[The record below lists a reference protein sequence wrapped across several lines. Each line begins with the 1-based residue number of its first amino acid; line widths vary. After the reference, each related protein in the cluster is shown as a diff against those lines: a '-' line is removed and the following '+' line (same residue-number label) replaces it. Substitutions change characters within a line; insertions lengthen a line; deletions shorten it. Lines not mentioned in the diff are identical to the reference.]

1 MRRILLFLVCGAM
14 LSLVGFD
21 AQAGVRLPRLVS
33 DGMVLQRD
41 VPLKVWGWADAGEQV
56 QVTFRGVTMQT
67 AADGEGRW
75 LIELP
80 AQEAGGPF
88 EMQVNEVTLK
98 DVLVGDVW
106 LCSGQSNME
115 LQVVRVMDMY
125 REEILSYEN
134 PMIRH
139 FKVPTL
145 YSFEGPQEDIPYGSW
160 EACTQENVMQF
171 SALAY
176 FFARRLYET
185 TGVPVGLLNVS
196 VGGSRVESWI
206 SEEGLKPYPQFYNT
220 LGIHQSKEYVELI
233 EKSDRMRGMLW
244 HKRLNEVDEGVGKW
258 CADKVDVSD
267 WETFD
272 LFSREWA
279 VGFNGR
285 PVSDEE
291 RPAVHR
297 NLSPING
304 SMWLRKEF
312 DLGELRA
319 DEEATLR
326 MGCMVDADS
335 VFVNGQFVGWTSYQY
350 PPRIYRLPAG
360 LLREKGNT
368 IAVRLI
374 SQGGVSHVVPDKPY
388 KIVQGDKEVSL
399 LGDWYFKR
407 GAVMPA
413 LRGEA
418 FFRWEPTALYNAML
432 APTFN
437 YAIKGGL
444 WYQGE
449 SNTGNALLYAQTFK
463 TLVEEWRAKYGNPNL
478 PVISVQL
485 PGFMEVYDHPTDGG
499 WAQLREI
506 QRRSVEEIP
515 MTAMA
520 VAIDCG
526 EWNDIH
532 PLNKRT
538 IADRL
543 VAAARAIA
551 YGEKVCYEGPS
562 VERAVANG
570 NEVTIYF
577 TKRGGKPVDM
587 ADVKW
592 CAVAGEDGRFVWA
605 EAKVEKGRLILKSEV
620 EQPVWVRYAWADNPQ
635 GAALKNKEG
644 FPASPFEV
652 EIPR

>member
-1 MRRILLFLVCGAM
+1 MLCGAL
-14 LSLVGFD
+14 LSLD
-21 AQAGVRLPRLVS
+21 AVAKVRLPRLVS

-41 VPLKVWGWADAGEQV
+41 VPIKVWGFADAGEQV
-56 QVTFRGVTMQT
+56 NLSFRGVELQT
-67 AADGEGRW
+67 KADETGRW
-75 LIELP
+75 QVELP
-80 AQEAGGPF
+80 IQEAGGPF
-88 EMQVNEVTLK
+88 TMQINEIELK
-98 DVLVGDVW
+98 DILVGDVW

-125 REEILSYEN
+125 RKEILSYEN

-139 FKVPTL
+139 FKVPTV
-145 YSFEGPQEDIPYGSW
+145 YAFDGPKEDIPSGEW
-160 EACTQENVMQF
+160 RACTQEHVMQF

-185 TGVPVGLLNVS
+185 TRVPIGLLNVS

-220 LGIHQSKEYVELI
+220 LGLHKSKEYVEMI
-233 EKSDRMRGMLW
+233 EKSDRMRSMLW

-258 CADKVDVSD
+258 HADKVDVSD
-267 WETFD
+267 WDTFD

-279 VGFNGR
+279 MGFNGR
-285 PVSDEE
+285 PVNDEE
-291 RPAVHR
+291 HPSVHR
-297 NLSPING
+297 PITPING

-312 DLGELRA
+312 DLGDLRA
-319 DEEATLR
+319 DRASTLR

-350 PPRIYRLPAG
+350 PPRIYRIPAG

-374 SQGGVSHVVPDKPY
+374 SQGGMSHVVPDKPY
-388 KIVQGDKEVSL
+388 KLVQGDKELSL
-399 LGDWYFKR
+399 LGEWYFKR

-418 FFRWEPTALYNAML
+418 FFRWEPAALHNAML

-437 YAIKGGL
+437 YAVKGAL

-449 SNTGNALLYAQTFK
+449 SNTGNAALYAQTFK
-463 TLVEEWRAKYGNPNL
+463 TLVEEWRTKYQNPTL

-485 PGFMEVYDHPTDGG
+485 PGFMEVYDYPTDGG
-499 WAQLREI
+499 WAQLREV

-515 MTAMA
+515 YSAVA

-532 PLNKRT
+532 PLNKQT
-538 IADRL
+538 IADRM
-543 VAAARAIA
+543 VAAARVLA
-551 YGEKVCYEGPS
+551 YGEQIPYEGPS
-562 VERAVANG
+562 VERVVKSG
-570 NEVTIYF
+570 DELIVHF

-592 CAVAGEDGRFVWA
+592 CAVAGEDGRFEWA
-605 EAKVEKGRLILKSEV
+605 EAKVEKGRLVLKSRV
-620 EQPVWVRYAWADNPQ
+620 ENPVKVRYAWADNPE
-635 GAALKNKEG
+635 GAALKNKHG

-652 EIPR
+652 DVTR

>member
-1 MRRILLFLVCGAM
+1 MLCGAL
-14 LSLVGFD
+14 LSLD
-21 AQAGVRLPRLVS
+21 AVAKVRLPRLVS

-41 VPLKVWGWADAGEQV
+41 VPIKVWGFADAGEQV
-56 QVTFRGVTMQT
+56 NLSFRGTELQT
-67 AADGEGRW
+67 KADDAGRW
-75 LIELP
+75 QVELP
-80 AQEAGGPF
+80 IQEAGGPF
-88 EMQVNEVTLK
+88 TMQINEIELK
-98 DVLVGDVW
+98 DILVGDVW

-125 REEILSYEN
+125 RKEILSYEN

-139 FKVPTL
+139 FKVPTV
-145 YSFEGPQEDIPYGSW
+145 YAFDGPKEDIPSGEW
-160 EACTQENVMQF
+160 RACTQEHVMQF

-185 TGVPVGLLNVS
+185 TRVPIGLLNVS

-220 LGIHQSKEYVELI
+220 LGLHKSKEYVEMI
-233 EKSDRMRGMLW
+233 EKSDRMRSMLW

-258 CADKVDVSD
+258 HADQVDVSD
-267 WETFD
+267 WDTFD

-279 VGFNGR
+279 MGFNGR
-285 PVSDEE
+285 PVNDEE
-291 RPAVHR
+291 HPSVHR
-297 NLSPING
+297 PITPING

-319 DEEATLR
+319 DRASTLR

-350 PPRIYRLPAG
+350 PPRIYRIPAG

-388 KIVQGDKEVSL
+388 KLVQGDKELSL
-399 LGDWYFKR
+399 LGEWYFKR

-418 FFRWEPTALYNAML
+418 FFRWEPAALHNAML

-437 YAIKGGL
+437 YAVKGAL

-449 SNTGNALLYAQTFK
+449 SNTGNAALYAQTFK
-463 TLVEEWRAKYGNPNL
+463 TLVEEWRTKYQNPTL

-485 PGFMEVYDHPTDGG
+485 PGFMEVYDYPTDGG
-499 WAQLREI
+499 WAQLREV

-515 MTAMA
+515 YSAMA

-532 PLNKRT
+532 PLNKQT
-538 IADRL
+538 IADRM
-543 VAAARAIA
+543 VAAARVLA
-551 YGEKVCYEGPS
+551 YGEQIPYEGPS
-562 VERAVANG
+562 VERVVKSG
-570 NEVTIYF
+570 DELIVHF
-577 TKRGGKPVDM
+577 TKHGGKPVDM

-592 CAVAGEDGRFVWA
+592 CAVAGEDGRFEWA
-605 EAKVEKGRLILKSEV
+605 EAKVEKGRLVLKSRV
-620 EQPVWVRYAWADNPQ
+620 ENPVKVRYAWADNPE
-635 GAALKNKEG
+635 GAALKNKHG

-652 EIPR
+652 EITR

>member
-1 MRRILLFLVCGAM
+1 MLCGAL
-14 LSLVGFD
+14 LSLD
-21 AQAGVRLPRLVS
+21 AVAKVRLPRLVS

-41 VPLKVWGWADAGEQV
+41 VPIKVWGFADAGEQV
-56 QVTFRGVTMQT
+56 NLSFRGVELQT
-67 AADGEGRW
+67 KADNAGRW
-75 LIELP
+75 QVELP
-80 AQEAGGPF
+80 IQEAGGPF
-88 EMQVNEVTLK
+88 TMQINEIELK
-98 DVLVGDVW
+98 DILVGDVW

-125 REEILSYEN
+125 RKEILSYEN

-139 FKVPTL
+139 FKVPTI
-145 YSFEGPQEDIPYGSW
+145 YAFDGPKEDIPAGEW
-160 EACTQENVMQF
+160 RACTQEHVMQF

-185 TGVPVGLLNVS
+185 TRVPIGLLNVS

-220 LGIHQSKEYVELI
+220 LGLHKSKEYVEMI
-233 EKSDRMRGMLW
+233 EKSDRMRSMLW

-258 CADKVDVSD
+258 HADKVDVSD
-267 WETFD
+267 WDTFD

-279 VGFNGR
+279 MGFNGC
-285 PVSDEE
+285 PVNDEE
-291 RPAVHR
+291 HPSVHR
-297 NLSPING
+297 PITPING

-319 DEEATLR
+319 DRASTLR

-350 PPRIYRLPAG
+350 PPRIYRIPAG

-374 SQGGVSHVVPDKPY
+374 SQGGMSHVVPDKPY
-388 KIVQGDKEVSL
+388 KIVQGDKELSL
-399 LGDWYFKR
+399 LGEWYFKR

-418 FFRWEPTALYNAML
+418 FFRWEPAALHNAML

-437 YAIKGGL
+437 YAVKGAL

-449 SNTGNALLYAQTFK
+449 SNTGNAALYAQTFK
-463 TLVEEWRAKYGNPNL
+463 TLVEEWRTKYQNPTL

-485 PGFMEVYDHPTDGG
+485 PGFMEVYDYPTDGG
-499 WAQLREI
+499 WAQLREV

-515 MTAMA
+515 YSAMA

-532 PLNKRT
+532 PLNKQT
-538 IADRL
+538 IADRM
-543 VAAARAIA
+543 VAAARVLA
-551 YGEKVCYEGPS
+551 YGEQIPYEGPS
-562 VERAVANG
+562 VERVVKSG
-570 NEVTIYF
+570 DELIVHF

-592 CAVAGEDGRFVWA
+592 CAVAGEDGRFEWA
-605 EAKVEKGRLILKSEV
+605 EAKVEKGRLVLKSRV
-620 EQPVWVRYAWADNPQ
+620 ENPVKVRYAWADNPE
-635 GAALKNKEG
+635 GAALKNKHG

-652 EIPR
+652 EITR

>member
-1 MRRILLFLVCGAM
+1 MLCGAL
-14 LSLVGFD
+14 LSLD
-21 AQAGVRLPRLVS
+21 AVAKVRLPRLVS

-41 VPLKVWGWADAGEQV
+41 VPIKVWGFADAGEQV
-56 QVTFRGVTMQT
+56 NLSFRGVELQT
-67 AADGEGRW
+67 KADDAGRW
-75 LIELP
+75 QVELP
-80 AQEAGGPF
+80 IQEAGGPF
-88 EMQVNEVTLK
+88 TMQINEIELK
-98 DVLVGDVW
+98 DILVGDVW

-125 REEILSYEN
+125 RKEILSYEN

-139 FKVPTL
+139 FKVPTV
-145 YSFEGPQEDIPYGSW
+145 YAFDGPKEDIPAGEW
-160 EACTQENVMQF
+160 RACTQEHVMQF

-185 TGVPVGLLNVS
+185 TEVPIGLLNVS

-220 LGIHQSKEYVELI
+220 LGLHKSKEYVEMI
-233 EKSDRMRGMLW
+233 EKSDRMRSMLW

-258 CADKVDVSD
+258 HADKVDVSD
-267 WETFD
+267 WDTFD

-279 VGFNGR
+279 MGFNGR
-285 PVSDEE
+285 PVNDEE
-291 RPAVHR
+291 HPSVHR
-297 NLSPING
+297 PITPING

-319 DEEATLR
+319 DRASTLR

-350 PPRIYRLPAG
+350 PPRIYRIPAG

-374 SQGGVSHVVPDKPY
+374 SQGGMSHVVPDKPY
-388 KIVQGDKEVSL
+388 KIVQGDKELSL
-399 LGDWYFKR
+399 LGEWYFKR

-418 FFRWEPTALYNAML
+418 FFRWEPAALHNAML

-437 YAIKGGL
+437 YAVKGAL

-449 SNTGNALLYAQTFK
+449 SNTGNAALYAQTFK
-463 TLVEEWRAKYGNPNL
+463 TLVEEWRTKYQNPTL

-485 PGFMEVYDHPTDGG
+485 PGFMEVRDYPTDGG
-499 WAQLREI
+499 WAQLREV

-515 MTAMA
+515 YSAMA

-532 PLNKRT
+532 PLNKQT
-538 IADRL
+538 IADRM
-543 VAAARAIA
+543 VAAARVLA
-551 YGEKVCYEGPS
+551 YGEQIPYEGPS
-562 VERAVANG
+562 VERVVKSG
-570 NEVTIYF
+570 DELIVHF

-592 CAVAGEDGRFVWA
+592 CAVAGEDGRFEWA
-605 EAKVEKGRLILKSEV
+605 EAKVEKGRLVLKSRV
-620 EQPVWVRYAWADNPQ
+620 ENPVKVRYAWADNPE
-635 GAALKNKEG
+635 GAALKNKHG

-652 EIPR
+652 

>member
-1 MRRILLFLVCGAM
+1 MCGVMLLFLGLNAE
-14 LSLVGFD
+14 
-21 AQAGVRLPRLVS
+21 AKVRLPRLVS

-56 QVTFRGVTMQT
+56 QVAFRGVELQT
-67 AADGEGRW
+67 TTDGEGRW
-75 LIELP
+75 MVELP

-88 EMQVNEVTLK
+88 EMQVNEITLK
-98 DVLVGDVW
+98 DILVGDVW

-145 YSFEGPQEDIPYGSW
+145 YSFAGPQEDIPYGEW
-160 EACTQENVMQF
+160 QACTQEQVMQF

-206 SEEGLKPYPQFYNT
+206 SEEGLKPYPQLYNT
-220 LGIHQSKEYVELI
+220 LGIHHSKEYVELI
-233 EKSDRMRGMLW
+233 EKSDRMRSMLW
-244 HKRLNEVDEGVGKW
+244 HKRLNEVDEGLGKW
-258 CADKVDVSD
+258 QADKLDVSD
-267 WETFD
+267 WEQFD

-291 RPAVHR
+291 HPAVHR
-297 NLSPING
+297 PITPING

-312 DLGELRA
+312 DLGELQA

-388 KIVQGDKEVSL
+388 KIVQGEKEISL

-418 FFRWEPTALYNAML
+418 FFRWEPTALHNAML

-437 YAIKGGL
+437 YAIKGAL

-463 TLVEEWRAKYGNPNL
+463 TLVEEWRAKYQHPTL

-485 PGFMEVYDHPTDGG
+485 PGFMEVYDYPTDGG

-538 IADRL
+538 IADRM
-543 VAAARAIA
+543 VAAARALA

-562 VERAVANG
+562 VERATANG

-587 ADVKW
+587 EDVKW

-605 EAKVEKGRLILKSEV
+605 DAKVERGRLVLKSEV
-620 EQPVWVRYAWADNPQ
+620 ENPVRVRYAWADNPE

-652 EIPR
+652 ELAR

>member
-1 MRRILLFLVCGAM
+1 MLCGAL
-14 LSLVGFD
+14 LSLD
-21 AQAGVRLPRLVS
+21 AVAKVRLPRLVS

-41 VPLKVWGWADAGEQV
+41 VPIKVWGFADAGEQV
-56 QVTFRGVTMQT
+56 NLSFRGTELQT
-67 AADGEGRW
+67 KADNAGRW
-75 LIELP
+75 QVELP
-80 AQEAGGPF
+80 IQEAGGPF
-88 EMQVNEVTLK
+88 TMQINEIELK
-98 DVLVGDVW
+98 DILVGDVW

-125 REEILSYEN
+125 RKEILSYEN

-139 FKVPTL
+139 FKVPTV
-145 YSFEGPQEDIPYGSW
+145 YAFDGPKEDIPSGEW
-160 EACTQENVMQF
+160 RACTQEHVMQF

-185 TGVPVGLLNVS
+185 TRVPIGLLNVS

-220 LGIHQSKEYVELI
+220 LGLHKSKEYVEMI
-233 EKSDRMRGMLW
+233 EKSDRMRSMLW

-258 CADKVDVSD
+258 HADKVDVSD
-267 WETFD
+267 WDTFD

-279 VGFNGR
+279 MGFNGR
-285 PVSDEE
+285 PVNDEE
-291 RPAVHR
+291 HPSVHR
-297 NLSPING
+297 PITPING

-319 DEEATLR
+319 DRASTLR

-350 PPRIYRLPAG
+350 PPRIYRIPAG

-388 KIVQGDKEVSL
+388 KIVQGDKELSL
-399 LGDWYFKR
+399 LGEWYFKR

-418 FFRWEPTALYNAML
+418 FFRWEPAALHNAML

-437 YAIKGGL
+437 YAVKGAL

-449 SNTGNALLYAQTFK
+449 SNTGNAALYAQTFK
-463 TLVEEWRAKYGNPNL
+463 TLVEEWRTKYQNPTL

-485 PGFMEVYDHPTDGG
+485 PGFMEVYDYPTDGG
-499 WAQLREI
+499 WAQLREV

-515 MTAMA
+515 YSAMA

-532 PLNKRT
+532 PLNKQT
-538 IADRL
+538 IADRM
-543 VAAARAIA
+543 VAAARVLA
-551 YGEKVCYEGPS
+551 YGEQIPYEGPS
-562 VERAVANG
+562 VERVVKSG
-570 NEVTIYF
+570 DELIVHF

-592 CAVAGEDGRFVWA
+592 CAVAGEDGRFEWA
-605 EAKVEKGRLILKSEV
+605 EAKVEKGRLVLKSRV
-620 EQPVWVRYAWADNPQ
+620 ENPVKVRYAWADNPE
-635 GAALKNKEG
+635 GAALKNKHG

-652 EIPR
+652 EITR

>member
-1 MRRILLFLVCGAM
+1 MLCGAL
-14 LSLVGFD
+14 LSLD
-21 AQAGVRLPRLVS
+21 AVAKVRLPRLVS

-41 VPLKVWGWADAGEQV
+41 VPIKVWGFADAGEQV
-56 QVTFRGVTMQT
+56 NLSFRGVELQT
-67 AADGEGRW
+67 KADNAGRW
-75 LIELP
+75 QVELP
-80 AQEAGGPF
+80 IQEAGGPF
-88 EMQVNEVTLK
+88 TMQINEIELK
-98 DVLVGDVW
+98 DILVGDVW

-125 REEILSYEN
+125 RKEILSYEN

-139 FKVPTL
+139 FKVPTI
-145 YSFEGPQEDIPYGSW
+145 YAFDGPKEDIPAGEW
-160 EACTQENVMQF
+160 RACTQEHVMQF

-185 TGVPVGLLNVS
+185 TRVPIGLLNVS

-220 LGIHQSKEYVELI
+220 LGLHKSKEYVEMI
-233 EKSDRMRGMLW
+233 EKSDRMRSMLW

-258 CADKVDVSD
+258 HADKVDVSD
-267 WETFD
+267 WDTFD

-279 VGFNGR
+279 MGFNGR
-285 PVSDEE
+285 PVNDEE
-291 RPAVHR
+291 HPSVHR
-297 NLSPING
+297 PITPING

-319 DEEATLR
+319 DRASTLR

-350 PPRIYRLPAG
+350 PPRIYRIPAG

-374 SQGGVSHVVPDKPY
+374 SQGGMSHVVPDKPY
-388 KIVQGDKEVSL
+388 KIVQGDKELSL
-399 LGDWYFKR
+399 LGEWYFKR

-418 FFRWEPTALYNAML
+418 FFRWEPAALHNAML

-437 YAIKGGL
+437 YAVKGAL

-449 SNTGNALLYAQTFK
+449 SNTGNAALYAQTFK
-463 TLVEEWRAKYGNPNL
+463 TLVEEWRTKYQNPTL

-485 PGFMEVYDHPTDGG
+485 PGFMEVYDYPTDGG
-499 WAQLREI
+499 WAQLREV

-515 MTAMA
+515 YSAMA

-532 PLNKRT
+532 PLNKQT
-538 IADRL
+538 IADRM
-543 VAAARAIA
+543 VAAARVLA
-551 YGEKVCYEGPS
+551 YGEQIPYEGPS
-562 VERAVANG
+562 VERVVKSG
-570 NEVTIYF
+570 DELIVHF

-592 CAVAGEDGRFVWA
+592 CAVAGEDGRFEWA
-605 EAKVEKGRLILKSEV
+605 EAKVEKGRLVLKSRV
-620 EQPVWVRYAWADNPQ
+620 ENPVKVRYAWADNPE
-635 GAALKNKEG
+635 GAALKNKHG

-652 EIPR
+652 EITR

>member
-1 MRRILLFLVCGAM
+1 MLCGAL
-14 LSLVGFD
+14 LSLD
-21 AQAGVRLPRLVS
+21 AVAKVRLPRLVS

-41 VPLKVWGWADAGEQV
+41 VPIKVWGFADAGEQV
-56 QVTFRGVTMQT
+56 NLSFRGTELQT
-67 AADGEGRW
+67 KADNAGRW
-75 LIELP
+75 QVELP
-80 AQEAGGPF
+80 IQEAGGPF
-88 EMQVNEVTLK
+88 TMQINEIELK
-98 DVLVGDVW
+98 DILVGDVW

-125 REEILSYEN
+125 RKEILSYEN

-139 FKVPTL
+139 FKVPTV
-145 YSFEGPQEDIPYGSW
+145 YAFDGPAEDIPSGEW
-160 EACTQENVMQF
+160 RACTQEHVMQF

-185 TGVPVGLLNVS
+185 TRVPIGLLNVS

-220 LGIHQSKEYVELI
+220 LGLHKSKEYVEMI
-233 EKSDRMRGMLW
+233 EKSDRMRSMLW

-258 CADKVDVSD
+258 HADKVDVSD
-267 WETFD
+267 WDTFD

-279 VGFNGR
+279 MGFNGR
-285 PVSDEE
+285 PVNDEE
-291 RPAVHR
+291 HPSVHR
-297 NLSPING
+297 PITPING

-319 DEEATLR
+319 DRASTLR

-350 PPRIYRLPAG
+350 PPRIYRIPAG

-374 SQGGVSHVVPDKPY
+374 SQGGMSHVVPDKPY
-388 KIVQGDKEVSL
+388 KIVQGDKELSL
-399 LGDWYFKR
+399 LGEWYFKR

-418 FFRWEPTALYNAML
+418 FFRWEPAALHNAML

-437 YAIKGGL
+437 YAVKGAL

-449 SNTGNALLYAQTFK
+449 SNTGNAALYAQTFK
-463 TLVEEWRAKYGNPNL
+463 TLVEEWRTKYQNPTL

-485 PGFMEVYDHPTDGG
+485 PGFMEVRDYPTDGG
-499 WAQLREI
+499 WAQLREV

-515 MTAMA
+515 YSAMA

-532 PLNKRT
+532 PLNKQT
-538 IADRL
+538 IADRM
-543 VAAARAIA
+543 VAAARVLA
-551 YGEKVCYEGPS
+551 YGEQIPYEGPS
-562 VERAVANG
+562 VERVVKSG
-570 NEVTIYF
+570 DELIVHF

-592 CAVAGEDGRFVWA
+592 CAVAGEDGRFEWA
-605 EAKVEKGRLILKSEV
+605 EAKVEKGRLVLKSRV
-620 EQPVWVRYAWADNPQ
+620 ENPVKVRYAWADNPE
-635 GAALKNKEG
+635 GAALKNKHG

-652 EIPR
+652 EITR

>member
-1 MRRILLFLVCGAM
+1 MLCGAL
-14 LSLVGFD
+14 LSLD
-21 AQAGVRLPRLVS
+21 AVAKVRLPRLVS

-41 VPLKVWGWADAGEQV
+41 VPIKVWGFADAGEQV
-56 QVTFRGVTMQT
+56 NLSFRGVELQT
-67 AADGEGRW
+67 KADNAGRW
-75 LIELP
+75 QVELP
-80 AQEAGGPF
+80 IQEAGGPF
-88 EMQVNEVTLK
+88 TMQINEIELK
-98 DVLVGDVW
+98 DILVGDVW

-125 REEILSYEN
+125 RKEILSYEN

-139 FKVPTL
+139 FKVPTI
-145 YSFEGPQEDIPYGSW
+145 YAFDGPKEDIPAGEW
-160 EACTQENVMQF
+160 RACTQEHVMQF

-185 TGVPVGLLNVS
+185 TRVPIGLLNVS

-220 LGIHQSKEYVELI
+220 LGLHKSKEYVEMI
-233 EKSDRMRGMLW
+233 EKSDRMRSMLW

-258 CADKVDVSD
+258 HADKVDVSD
-267 WETFD
+267 WDTFD

-279 VGFNGR
+279 MGFNGC
-285 PVSDEE
+285 PVNDEE
-291 RPAVHR
+291 HPSVHR
-297 NLSPING
+297 PITPING

-312 DLGELRA
+312 DLGVLRA
-319 DEEATLR
+319 DRASTLR

-350 PPRIYRLPAG
+350 PPRIYRIPAG

-374 SQGGVSHVVPDKPY
+374 SQGGMSHVVPDKPY
-388 KIVQGDKEVSL
+388 KIVQGDKELSL
-399 LGDWYFKR
+399 LGEWYFKR

-418 FFRWEPTALYNAML
+418 FFRWEPAALHNAML

-437 YAIKGGL
+437 YAVKGAL

-449 SNTGNALLYAQTFK
+449 SNTGNAALYAQTFK
-463 TLVEEWRAKYGNPNL
+463 TLVEEWRTKYQNPTL

-485 PGFMEVYDHPTDGG
+485 PGFMEVYDYPTDGG
-499 WAQLREI
+499 WAQLREV

-515 MTAMA
+515 YSAMA

-532 PLNKRT
+532 PLNKQT
-538 IADRL
+538 IADRM
-543 VAAARAIA
+543 VAAARVLA
-551 YGEKVCYEGPS
+551 YGEQIPYEGPS
-562 VERAVANG
+562 VERVVKSG
-570 NEVTIYF
+570 DELIVHF

-592 CAVAGEDGRFVWA
+592 CAVAGEDGRFEWA
-605 EAKVEKGRLILKSEV
+605 EAKVEKGRLVLKSRV
-620 EQPVWVRYAWADNPQ
+620 ENPVKVRYAWADNPE
-635 GAALKNKEG
+635 GAALKNKHG

-652 EIPR
+652 EITR

>member
-1 MRRILLFLVCGAM
+1 MLCGAL
-14 LSLVGFD
+14 LSLD
-21 AQAGVRLPRLVS
+21 AVAKVRLPRLVS

-41 VPLKVWGWADAGEQV
+41 VPIKVWGFADAGEQV
-56 QVTFRGVTMQT
+56 NLSFRGTELQT
-67 AADGEGRW
+67 KADNAGRW
-75 LIELP
+75 QVELP
-80 AQEAGGPF
+80 IQEAGGPF
-88 EMQVNEVTLK
+88 TMQINEIELK
-98 DVLVGDVW
+98 DILVGDVW

-125 REEILSYEN
+125 RKEILSYEN

-139 FKVPTL
+139 FKVPTV
-145 YSFEGPQEDIPYGSW
+145 YAFDGPKEDIPSGEW
-160 EACTQENVMQF
+160 RACTQEHVMQF

-185 TGVPVGLLNVS
+185 TRVPIGLLNVS

-220 LGIHQSKEYVELI
+220 LGLHKSKEYVEMI
-233 EKSDRMRGMLW
+233 EKSDRMRSMLW

-258 CADKVDVSD
+258 HADKVDVSD
-267 WETFD
+267 WDTFD
-272 LFSREWA
+272 LFNREWA
-279 VGFNGR
+279 MGFNGR

-291 RPAVHR
+291 HPNVHR
-297 NLSPING
+297 PITPING

-319 DEEATLR
+319 DRASTLR

-350 PPRIYRLPAG
+350 PPRIYRIPAG

-388 KIVQGDKEVSL
+388 KIVQGDKELSL
-399 LGDWYFKR
+399 LGEWYFKR

-418 FFRWEPTALYNAML
+418 FFRWEPAALHNAML

-437 YAIKGGL
+437 YAVKGAL

-449 SNTGNALLYAQTFK
+449 SNTGNAALYAQTFK
-463 TLVEEWRAKYGNPNL
+463 TLVEEWRTKYQNPTL

-485 PGFMEVYDHPTDGG
+485 PGFMEVYDYPTDGG
-499 WAQLREI
+499 WAQLREV

-515 MTAMA
+515 YSAMA

-532 PLNKRT
+532 PLNKQT
-538 IADRL
+538 IADRM
-543 VAAARAIA
+543 VAAARVLA
-551 YGEKVCYEGPS
+551 YGEQIPYEGPA
-562 VERAVANG
+562 VERVVKSG
-570 NEVTIYF
+570 DELIVHF

-592 CAVAGEDGRFVWA
+592 CAVAGEDGRFEWA
-605 EAKVEKGRLILKSEV
+605 EAKVEKGRLVLKSRV
-620 EQPVWVRYAWADNPQ
+620 ENPVKVRYAWADNPE
-635 GAALKNKEG
+635 GAALKNKHG

-652 EIPR
+652 EITR

>member
-1 MRRILLFLVCGAM
+1 MLCGAL
-14 LSLVGFD
+14 LSLD
-21 AQAGVRLPRLVS
+21 AVAKVRLPRLVS

-41 VPLKVWGWADAGEQV
+41 VPIKVWGFADAGEQV
-56 QVTFRGVTMQT
+56 NLSFRGVELQT
-67 AADGEGRW
+67 KADNAGRW
-75 LIELP
+75 QVELP
-80 AQEAGGPF
+80 IQEAGGPF
-88 EMQVNEVTLK
+88 TMQINEIELK
-98 DVLVGDVW
+98 DILVGDVW

-125 REEILSYEN
+125 RKEILSYEN

-139 FKVPTL
+139 FKVPTI
-145 YSFEGPQEDIPYGSW
+145 YAFDGPKEDIPAGEW
-160 EACTQENVMQF
+160 RACTQEHVMQF

-185 TGVPVGLLNVS
+185 TRVPIGLLNVS

-220 LGIHQSKEYVELI
+220 LGLHKSKEYVEMI
-233 EKSDRMRGMLW
+233 EKSDRMRSMLW
-244 HKRLNEVDEGVGKW
+244 HKRLNEEDERVGMGHV
-258 CADKVDVSD
+258 DKVDVSD
-267 WETFD
+267 WDTFD

-279 VGFNGR
+279 MGFNGR
-285 PVSDEE
+285 PVNDEE
-291 RPAVHR
+291 HPSVHR
-297 NLSPING
+297 PITPING

-319 DEEATLR
+319 DRASTLR

-350 PPRIYRLPAG
+350 PPRIYRIPAG

-374 SQGGVSHVVPDKPY
+374 SQGGMSHVVPDKPY
-388 KIVQGDKEVSL
+388 KIVQGDKELSL
-399 LGDWYFKR
+399 LGEWYFKR

-418 FFRWEPTALYNAML
+418 FFRWEPAALHNAML

-437 YAIKGGL
+437 YAVKGAL

-449 SNTGNALLYAQTFK
+449 SNTGNAALYAQTFK
-463 TLVEEWRAKYGNPNL
+463 TLVEEWRTKYQNPTL

-485 PGFMEVYDHPTDGG
+485 PGFMEVYDYPTDGG
-499 WAQLREI
+499 WAQLREV

-515 MTAMA
+515 YSAMA

-532 PLNKRT
+532 PLNKQT
-538 IADRL
+538 IADRM
-543 VAAARAIA
+543 VAAARVLA
-551 YGEKVCYEGPS
+551 YGEQIPYEGPS
-562 VERAVANG
+562 VERVVKSG
-570 NEVTIYF
+570 DELIVHF

-592 CAVAGEDGRFVWA
+592 CAVAGEDGRFEWA
-605 EAKVEKGRLILKSEV
+605 EAKVEKGRLVLKSRV
-620 EQPVWVRYAWADNPQ
+620 ENPVKVRYAWADNPE
-635 GAALKNKEG
+635 GAALKNKHG

-652 EIPR
+652 EITR

>member
-1 MRRILLFLVCGAM
+1 MKRSLFLLLAAWLL
-14 LSLVGFD
+14 LSMDVE
-21 AQAGVRLPRLVS
+21 AKVRLPRLVS

-41 VPLKVWGWADAGEQV
+41 VPVKVWGFADAGEAV
-56 QVTFRGVTMQT
+56 RLSFRGVELKTE
-67 AADGEGRW
+67 ADADGRW
-75 LIELP
+75 TIMLP
-80 AQEAGGPF
+80 AQTAGGPF
-88 EMQVNEVTLK
+88 QMQINELTLQ
-98 DVLVGDVW
+98 DLLVGDVW

-125 REEILSYEN
+125 KEEILSYEN

-145 YSFEGPQEDIPYGSW
+145 YSFEGPQEDLPYGEW
-160 EACTQENVMQF
+160 QPCTQEYVMQF

-185 TGVPVGLLNVS
+185 TGVPIGLLNVS

-206 SEEGLKPYPQFYNT
+206 SEEGLKPYPQLYNT
-220 LGIHQSKEYVELI
+220 LGIHQSKEYVEMI
-233 EKSDRMRGMLW
+233 EKSDRMRSMLW

-258 CADKVDVSD
+258 QADRLDVSD
-267 WETFD
+267 WGTCD

-279 VGFNGR
+279 MGFNGR
-285 PVSDEE
+285 PVNDEE
-291 RPAVHR
+291 HPTVHR
-297 NLSPING
+297 PVTPING

-312 DLGELRA
+312 DLGALNA
-319 DEEATLR
+319 DEESTLR

-374 SQGGVSHVVPDKPY
+374 SQGGLSHVVPDKPY
-388 KIVQGDKEVSL
+388 KIVQGEQEVSL
-399 LGDWYFKR
+399 LGEWRYKR

-413 LRGEA
+413 LRGAA
-418 FFRWEPTALYNAML
+418 FFRWEPTALHNAML

-437 YAIKGGL
+437 YAIKGAL

-449 SNTGNALLYAQTFK
+449 SNTGNAALYAQTYK
-463 TLVEEWRAKYGNPNL
+463 TLVEEWRAKYQNPTL

-485 PGFMEVYDHPTDGG
+485 PGFMEVRDHPTDGG
-499 WAQLREI
+499 WAQLREV

-515 MTAMA
+515 MTAVA

-538 IADRL
+538 IADRM
-543 VAAARAIA
+543 VAAARVLA

-562 VERAVANG
+562 VERAELVKDRI
-570 NEVTIYF
+570 VVHF
-577 TKRGGKPVDM
+577 TKRGGKPLDM

-592 CAVAGEDGRFVWA
+592 CAVAGEDGRFMWA
-605 EAKVEKGRLILKSEV
+605 EAKVEKGHLVLNSAVKN
-620 EQPVWVRYAWADNPQ
+620 PVKVRYAWADNPE

-652 EIPR
+652 TIAR

>member
-1 MRRILLFLVCGAM
+1 MLCGAL
-14 LSLVGFD
+14 LSLD
-21 AQAGVRLPRLVS
+21 AVAKVRLPRLVS

-41 VPLKVWGWADAGEQV
+41 VPIKVWGFADAGEQV
-56 QVTFRGVTMQT
+56 NLSFRGVELQT
-67 AADGEGRW
+67 KADNAGRW
-75 LIELP
+75 QVELP
-80 AQEAGGPF
+80 IQEAGGPF
-88 EMQVNEVTLK
+88 TMQINEIELK
-98 DVLVGDVW
+98 DILVGDVW

-125 REEILSYEN
+125 RKEILSYEN

-139 FKVPTL
+139 FKVPTI
-145 YSFEGPQEDIPYGSW
+145 YAFDGPKEDIPAGEW
-160 EACTQENVMQF
+160 RACTQEHVMQF

-185 TGVPVGLLNVS
+185 TRVPIGLLNVS

-220 LGIHQSKEYVELI
+220 LGLHKSKEYVEMI
-233 EKSDRMRGMLW
+233 EKSDRMRSMLW

-258 CADKVDVSD
+258 HADKVDVSD
-267 WETFD
+267 WDTFD

-279 VGFNGR
+279 MGFNGR
-285 PVSDEE
+285 PVNDEE
-291 RPAVHR
+291 HPSVHR
-297 NLSPING
+297 PITPING

-319 DEEATLR
+319 DRASTLR

-350 PPRIYRLPAG
+350 PPRIYRIPAG

-374 SQGGVSHVVPDKPY
+374 SQGGMSHVVPDKPY
-388 KIVQGDKEVSL
+388 KIVQGDKELSL
-399 LGDWYFKR
+399 LGEWYFKR

-418 FFRWEPTALYNAML
+418 FFRWEPAALHNAML

-437 YAIKGGL
+437 YAVKGAL

-449 SNTGNALLYAQTFK
+449 SNTGNAALYAQTFK
-463 TLVEEWRAKYGNPNL
+463 TLVEEWRTKYQNPTL

-485 PGFMEVYDHPTDGG
+485 PGFMEVYDYPTDGG
-499 WAQLREI
+499 WAQLREV

-515 MTAMA
+515 YSAMA

-532 PLNKRT
+532 PLNKQT
-538 IADRL
+538 IADRM
-543 VAAARAIA
+543 VAAARVLA
-551 YGEKVCYEGPS
+551 YGEQIPYEGPS
-562 VERAVANG
+562 VERVVKSG
-570 NEVTIYF
+570 DELIVHF
-577 TKRGGKPVDM
+577 TKRGVKPGDM

-592 CAVAGEDGRFVWA
+592 CAVAGEDGRFEWA
-605 EAKVEKGRLILKSEV
+605 EAKVEKGRLVLKSRV
-620 EQPVWVRYAWADNPQ
+620 ENPVKVRYAWADNPE
-635 GAALKNKEG
+635 GAALKNKHG

-652 EIPR
+652 EITR